1 MGGGEPLLP
10 AIFNEWK
17 EITGVEMINGLGIS
31 ELLHIFI
38 SASGD
43 EIKPGAIGKAV
54 PGFEV
59 RVVDKNFKDVRPGET
74 GLMIVKG
81 PNGCRY
87 LDDLE
92 KQKAYIH
99 EGWNKSGDLCR
110 IDEDGYFYY
119 EARTDDMILTGGYN
133 VSGLEV
139 EAVLLEH
146 PKVREAAVVGTPDKD
161 RGQIV
166 KAFIILKEKGQFDDD
181 SVTELQ
187 DFVKSQ
193 ISAFKLSLIH
203 I

>member
-1 MGGGEPLLP
+1 
-10 AIFNEWK
+10 
-17 EITGVEMINGLGIS
+17 
-31 ELLHIFI
+31 
-38 SASGD
+38 
-43 EIKPGAIGKAV
+43 
-54 PGFEV
+54 
-59 RVVDKNFKDVRPGET
+59 
-74 GLMIVKG
+74 MIVKG

-92 KQKAYIH
+92 KQKAYIQ

-166 KAFIILKEKGQFDDD
+166 KAFIILKEEGQFDDD

-193 ISAFKLSLIH
+193 ISAFKYPRAVEFVDELPLTATGKIQRGALRQ
-203 I
+203 IERERAKEAGII

>member
-1 MGGGEPLLP
+1 M
-10 AIFNEWK
+10 
-17 EITGVEMINGLGIS
+17 
-31 ELLHIFI
+31 
-38 SASGD
+38 
-43 EIKPGAIGKAV
+43 

-59 RVVDKNFKDVRPGET
+59 RVVDKNFKDET
-74 GLMIVKG
+74 RGDGLMIVKG

-92 KQKAYIH
+92 KQKAYIQ

-119 EARTDDMILTGGYN
+119 EARTDDTVLTGGYN
-133 VSGLEV
+133 VSGLEI
-139 EAVLLEH
+139 EAVLLNT
-146 PKVREAAVVGTPDKD
+146 KVREAAVVGTPDKD

-193 ISAFKLSLIH
+193 NMPSNIH
-203 I
+203 EQWNLLTNYPYCNRQNTTRCTCQIERERAKEAGII